1 MTNKRI
7 LILGGGIMQVPA
19 INLAKGMGLSV
30 IVADGKSDVP
40 GRKIADYFE
49 QVDLK
54 DHRGMIE
61 TALRY
66 KKDGGLDGVFTAGT
80 DFSLTVA
87 MVAEAAELPGIP
99 VEAAVNASNKGRM
112 REVLQG
118 AGIPVPRFMEISDPE
133 ELDECSDIGPGNN
146 LVFPLVVKPVDNMGS
161 RGIRRVD
168 SCSELKEAALKA
180 FGYSSS
186 GRIIVEEYLSGPEYS
201 LDALVYDGEVH
212 ICGVADR
219 HIFFPPYFVEMGH
232 TIPSGSEPYVIEE
245 VMDVFKRSIA
255 AVGITEGAAKG
266 DIKWSGD
273 RAFVGEIAARLSG
286 GYMSGWTYPYSS
298 GIEVTRSAIRI
309 ALGLPPEDLTP
320 VVERTAAERALIS
333 IPGEVADIH
342 GRDEPFSLG
351 GVKHVFI
358 RVSSGDSVSFPTNNV
373 EKCGNCIAVSDS
385 RKDAVFLAEEGCR
398 RIFIRLKPGTEET
411 EEFLFSGREGWIP
424 DAFTLT
430 LRENAAALDSLEPV
444 CSGNSR
450 AVRIPVLPAS
460 GDETSRDWHGKSFSE
475 AFDEVLKITGCS
487 VYGTGDEPEG
497 VLPGKLFYR
506 AFLRGSVQGGVWA
519 VDTLR
524 AAVERGAD
532 PGELFRKW
540 GN

>member
-66 KKDGGLDGVFTAGT
+66 KKEGGLDGVFTAGT
-80 DFSLTVA
+80 DFSQTVA
-87 MVAEAAELPGIP
+87 MVAEAAGLPGIP

-112 REVLQG
+112 REVLHS
-118 AGIPVPRFMEISDPE
+118 AGIPVPMFMEISDLE
-133 ELDECSDIGPGNN
+133 ELDECSNIGPGNN
-146 LVFPLVVKPVDNMGS
+146 LAFPLVVKPVDNMGA

-168 SCSELKEAALKA
+168 SCSELKAAALEA
-180 FGYSSS
+180 FRFSAS

-212 ICGVADR
+212 VCGVADR

-245 VMDVFKRSIA
+245 VMDVFKRSIS

-333 IPGEVADIH
+333 IPGEVADIQ

-358 RVSSGDSVSFPTNNV
+358 RVSAGDSVSFPTNNV
-373 EKCGNCIAVSDS
+373 EKCGNCIAVSET

-398 RIFIRLKPGTEET
+398 RIFIRLKPGTEAT
-411 EEFLFSGREGWIP
+411 ERFLFLDREGWIP
-424 DAFTLT
+424 DAFTLNLEKNT
-430 LRENAAALDSLEPV
+430 AVLDSLEPV
-444 CSGNSR
+444 CSGNSTE
-450 AVRIPVLPAS
+450 VKIPLLPDLAGEYS
-460 GDETSRDWHGKSFSE
+460 LDWHGKSLSG
-475 AFDEVLKITGCS
+475 AFDEVLRITGCS
-487 VYGTGDEPEG
+487 VYSYGEDAEG
-497 VLPGKLFYR
+497 ILAGKLFYR
-506 AFLRGSVQGGVWA
+506 AFLRGSVQGGVWL

-524 AAVERGAD
+524 EAAEKDED
-532 PGELFRKW
+532 PGELFQKW
-540 GN
+540 ES